1 MIKTREACRSDV
13 QVVLCNVALSH
24 EVRWKH
30 KWTAGIGIWIWTA
43 ARLELSA
50 VFDLADCNF
59 FLLTS
64 DESVVQG
71 RRTTLVM

>member
-1 MIKTREACRSDV
+1 
-13 QVVLCNVALSH
+13 LCNVALSH

-50 VFDLADCNF
+50 VFDLADCNIF
-59 FLLTS
+59 SIDF
-64 DESVVQG
+64 
-71 RRTTLVM
+71 